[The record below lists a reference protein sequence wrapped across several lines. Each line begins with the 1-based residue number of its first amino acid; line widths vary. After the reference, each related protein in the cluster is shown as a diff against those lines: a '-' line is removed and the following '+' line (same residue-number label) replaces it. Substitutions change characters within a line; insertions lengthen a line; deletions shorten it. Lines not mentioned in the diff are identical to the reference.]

1 MSPVSEDQLKSN
13 NVAGKLL
20 AAAWAIEIIAACMG
34 LFFSASR
41 LIPSL
46 DGTFLGSISA
56 LQGAL
61 PFVAVAI
68 VEVTKIPL
76 AFACYETNDSRWKV
90 TFGLSLLAVA
100 FVTFLSFY
108 ASFDSYQA
116 KLTQVLQPTLQRVSD
131 FERKIN

>member
-1 MSPVSEDQLKSN
+1 MTSVSEDQLKSN

-68 VEVTKIPL
+68 VEITKIPL

-90 TFGLSLLAVA
+90 AFGL
-100 FVTFLSFY
+100 
-108 ASFDSYQA
+108 
-116 KLTQVLQPTLQRVSD
+116 
-131 FERKIN
+131 